1 MVALDCGMKLEL
13 RGFGPGIVKCTMV
26 REAG

>member
-1 MVALDCGMKLEL
+1 MVALGYGVKLEL
-13 RGFGPGIVKCTMV
+13 RCFGPGIVKCTMV